1 MTLVSPGVEVTVIDQ
16 SNYLPAATNSVPF
29 ILIAT
34 AQNKISGTGTGVA
47 PGTIAANADTVYLI
61 TSQRDLAATFGNPFF
76 YKTSDGAAINGYEL
90 NEYGLL
96 AANSVL
102 GISNRAYVQRANID
116 LSTLTATLV
125 RPTGVPNN
133 GTYWLDT
140 SESMWGISEWNQT
153 TSAFTV
159 QTPIVITSTTELTGS
174 APAASVGSIG
184 NYAVVATNANNPIYY
199 KNSSNSWV
207 LVGSDLWKESWPTVQ
222 GTNTITGQALTAS
235 DVLEINGTNCAVPA
249 SPNNTL
255 AGLVGVINGHSIAG
269 IIASADSSNRLVIT
283 ASEAANTH
291 TGEVVIGASTTAGL
305 ATTLGVTVQTYQTPQ
320 LDQTPNYTVPRWRTT
335 DSQPAPTGS
344 VWIQTT
350 VPNQG
355 SEIIVKVYNSS
366 LATWI
371 TSIVPLYSDDQSA
384 NADLDP
390 AGGGKSIAVGTLYAE
405 YNSSPQYVSPYF
417 NNTATLTILERL
429 ATGSTIVTGATA
441 DPTFAS
447 GNAFTIATSQA
458 NSTSLTSPVT
468 VTIGG
473 TGTPADFVAAVSA
486 ANIPNVSASVAP
498 NGAIVFTQS
507 LGGVI
512 SLVDGSGNPLAAAG
526 FTTALEQVRAVPTST
541 SATGG
546 LLLSNWVQ
554 LSYIASPIAPD
565 QNPASGTPWYYSAV
579 NQVDIM
585 IQNNGAWSGYRT
597 VNPDVR
603 GYNLTLTDANG
614 PQISV
619 TAPITQSTG
628 GTLAYG
634 DLWIDSSDL
643 ELYPVINRWEN
654 VNGVDQWVAI
664 DNTDHTTING
674 VIFEDARWAPNG
686 TTDPIADNY
695 PTIQSLLISNYLDL
709 DAPSPDLYADGTLL
723 WNTRRSGYNVKE
735 FQAGYFNAA
744 TFSVPYY
751 DPTTTYSAN
760 ETVLYNGVIYVYI
773 GSTAAGHI
781 PTNTTYWAEL
791 QTNAWVTAS
800 GKRADGA
807 PYMGRFAQRSLIVA
821 ALKSAIDTQQVLREE
836 QNVFNLIACPQYPEL
851 IPNMIALNN
860 ERSNTAFVVGDTPL
874 RMGPDSASIADWVT
888 DANGLGNYAADGL
901 TISDPYTG
909 VFYPSCQT
917 TDLSGTIVV
926 QPPSHM
932 MLRTIIRSDEIAYPW
947 LAPAGTR
954 RGLVDNATAIGYVN
968 AQTGA
973 FVTTATG
980 QVVRDILYTNN
991 INPIT
996 YIPGTGIT
1004 NYGNKTISAVTSALD
1019 RINVARLVAYIRARL
1034 ITIGKNYVF
1043 EPNDQTT
1050 RNQITNDVTSMM
1062 IDLVAKRGLYDYLV
1076 VCDSSNNTP
1085 ARIDNNEL
1093 WVDIAIE
1100 PVKAVEFIYIPVR
1113 IMNTG
1118 AIASGGAP
1126 LSV

>member
-47 PGTIAANADTVYLI
+47 PGTIAANADKVYLI

-76 YKTSDGAAINGYEL
+76 YKTSDGSAINGYEL

-102 GISNRAYVQRANID
+102 GITNRAYVQRANID

-140 SESMWGISEWNQT
+140 TETMWGIAEWNQT
-153 TSAFTV
+153 TGAFTI
-159 QTPIVITSTTELTGS
+159 QTPIVITNADELDGG
-174 APAASVGSIG
+174 APSSSVGSIG
-184 NYAVVATNANNPIYY
+184 SYAVVATNANNPTYY
-199 KNSSNSWV
+199 KNMDNAWV
-207 LVGSDLWKESWPTVQ
+207 LVGSNDWKTSWPTVQ
-222 GTNTITGQALTAS
+222 GTNTVTGQALTAS
-235 DVLEINGTNCAVPA
+235 NVLEINGTNCVVPS

-269 IIASADSSNRLVIT
+269 ITASADSSNRLVIT
-283 ASEAANTH
+283 ADESANSN
-291 TGEVVIGASTTAGL
+291 TGEVVIGSSTTAGL
-305 ATTLGVTVQTYQTPQ
+305 ATTLGISVQTYNTPQ
-320 LDQTPNYTVPRWRTT
+320 LQQSPNYTAPRWRTSDT
-335 DSQPAPTGS
+335 QPAPTGS
-344 VWIQTT
+344 VWNKTT
-350 VPNQG
+350 TPNQG
-355 SEIIVKVYNSS
+355 AEIVVKVYNSS

-371 TSIVPLYSDDQSA
+371 TNIVPLYVNDQSA
-384 NADLDP
+384 NAALDP
-390 AGGGKSIAVGTLYAE
+390 SGGGKNISAGTLYA
-405 YNSSPQYVSPYF
+405 QYDSAPEFVSPYY
-417 NNTATLTILERL
+417 NNTFTMTVFERL
-429 ATGSTIVTGATA
+429 ITGATVVTGATA
-441 DPTFAS
+441 DPTFSS
-447 GNAFTIATSQA
+447 GNQFTIATSVA

-473 TGTPADFVAAVSA
+473 SGTPADFVAAVSA
-486 ANIPNVSASVAP
+486 ANVPNVSASVAP
-498 NGAIVFTQS
+498 NGAIVFTQA

-512 SLVDGSGNPLAAAG
+512 SLVDGTGSPLAAAG
-526 FTTALEQVRAVPTST
+526 FTTALEQVRTVPTAS

-546 LLLSNWVQ
+546 LLLSNWVA
-554 LSYIASPIAPD
+554 LNYVASATAPD
-565 QNPASGTPWYYSAV
+565 QDPAAGTNWYYSAV

-585 IQNNGAWSGYRT
+585 IQNNGQWCGYRT

-603 GYNLTLTDANG
+603 GYNLTQTDPNG
-614 PQISV
+614 PQIAV
-619 TAPITQSTG
+619 TAPTTQSD
-628 GTLAYG
+628 GTPLMYG
-634 DLWIDSSDL
+634 DLWIDTSDL
-643 ELYPVINRWEN
+643 EMYPMINRWEN
-654 VNGVDQWVAI
+654 INGVDQWVTI
-664 DNTDHTTING
+664 DNADHTTTNG
-674 VIFEDARWAPNG
+674 IIFDDARWAPNG
-686 TTDPIADNY
+686 TTNPITDNF
-695 PTIQSLLISNYLDL
+695 PTIQSLLVSNYLDL
-709 DAPSPDLYADGTLL
+709 DAPSPNIYPQGTLL

-735 FQAGYFNAA
+735 FQPGYFNAM

-751 DPTTTYSAN
+751 DTTTTYAVGN
-760 ETVLYNGVIYVYI
+760 KVLYNGVIYVAI
-773 GSTAAGHI
+773 QTTTNHL
-781 PTNTTYWAEL
+781 PTNTVYWAEL

-800 GKRADGA
+800 GKRNDGV
-807 PYMGRFAQRSLIVA
+807 PYMGRFAQRSIIVA
-821 ALKSAIDTQQVLREE
+821 ALKSAIDTQQTLREE

-851 IPNMIALNN
+851 IPNMVALNN

-874 RMGPDSASIADWVT
+874 RMGPDGISVTDWVT
-888 DANGLGNYAADGL
+888 DGSGLGNYAADGL
-901 TISDPYTG
+901 TIADPYCG

-917 TDLSGTIVV
+917 NDLSGTLVV

-973 FVTTATG
+973 FITTATG
-980 QVVRDILYTNN
+980 QGVRDLLYTNN

-1004 NYGNKTISAVTSALD
+1004 NYGNKTISATTSALD

-1034 ITIGKNYVF
+1034 ITIGKNYIF
-1043 EPNDQTT
+1043 EPNDQIT

-1076 VCDSSNNTP
+1076 VCDTSNNTP